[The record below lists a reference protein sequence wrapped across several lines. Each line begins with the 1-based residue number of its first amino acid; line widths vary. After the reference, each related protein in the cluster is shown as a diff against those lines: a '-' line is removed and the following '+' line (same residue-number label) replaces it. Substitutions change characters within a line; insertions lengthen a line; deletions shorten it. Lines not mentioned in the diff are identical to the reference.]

1 MPRQRLAIGNP
12 AGRND
17 RLRIEPLHAGAPR
30 AGDGAG
36 VTHAREQAEVDDMD
50 TSIEIHRP
58 RWVRPIAAVAAV
70 LVIAGGIG
78 YAVTNGQGDAAGQAS
93 GARAGAVTVRLESA
107 SPAPAEPR
115 PAADQAT
122 AADQALAA
130 DAGATSNAESAAG
143 GADAAAASIGRG
155 IPEVSKVIKTA
166 DLSIVVPA
174 DSFDARFHDATEVAE
189 ELGGFVESS
198 NEGVRSGRLIMRI
211 PARSFNEARSELK
224 ALALANEGVK
234 REVIDGLDVTAEFV
248 DLKARLEILQ
258 ARKDALV
265 ELLNEATT
273 LEAILRLNNV
283 VDDVLTRIEEL
294 KGQIRLIN
302 DQTSKATVS
311 LSMREEG
318 VSVTPVVEKPS
329 LGSALSHGIAGFL
342 SVLYAIV
349 VGLGYLIPVA
359 VIAILAWLVAGA
371 ARRRQGRTGADARA

>member
-1 MPRQRLAIGNP
+1 
-12 AGRND
+12 
-17 RLRIEPLHAGAPR
+17 
-30 AGDGAG
+30 
-36 VTHAREQAEVDDMD
+36 MD

-58 RWVRPIAAVAAV
+58 RWVKPIAAVAAV
-70 LVIAGGIG
+70 LVVAGGIG
-78 YAVTNGQGDAAGQAS
+78 YAVTNDQGDRAGQAS
-93 GARAGAVTVRLESA
+93 GARAGSVTVRLESA

-130 DAGATSNAESAAG
+130 GAGATSNAESAAG
-143 GADAAAASIGRG
+143 GADAATASNGRG

-166 DLSIVVPA
+166 DLSIVVPT

-189 ELGGFVESS
+189 DLGGFVESS
-198 NEGVRSGRLIMRI
+198 NEGVRSGRLVMRI
-211 PARSFNEARSELK
+211 PARAFNEARSELK

-318 VSVTPVVEKPS
+318 VSVTPIVEKPS

-359 VIAILAWLVAGA
+359 VIGILAWLVAGA
-371 ARRRQGRTGADARA
+371 ARRRQARTGVNARA

>member
-1 MPRQRLAIGNP
+1 
-12 AGRND
+12 
-17 RLRIEPLHAGAPR
+17 
-30 AGDGAG
+30 
-36 VTHAREQAEVDDMD
+36 MD

-58 RWVRPIAAVAAV
+58 RWVKPIAAVAAT
-70 LVIAGGIG
+70 LVVAGGIG
-78 YAVTNGQGDAAGQAS
+78 YAVTNDQGDRAGQAS
-93 GARAGAVTVRLESA
+93 GARAGSVTVRLESA

-115 PAADQAT
+115 PAADQALADQGT
-122 AADQALAA
+122 AAG
-130 DAGATSNAESAAG
+130 AGFTSGAESAAV

-198 NEGVRSGRLIMRI
+198 NEGVRSGRLVMRI
-211 PARSFNEARSELK
+211 PARFFNEARTELK

-265 ELLNEATT
+265 ELLNKATT
-273 LEAILRLNNV
+273 LEEILRLNNV

-311 LSMREEG
+311 LTMREEG

-329 LGSALSHGIAGFL
+329 LSSALSHGIAGFL

-349 VGLGYLIPVA
+349 VGIGYLTPIA
-359 VIAILAWLVAGA
+359 VVAILAWLVAGV
-371 ARRRQGRTGADARA
+371 ARRRQGRAGVESEA

>member
-1 MPRQRLAIGNP
+1 MPRRRLAIGNP
-12 AGRND
+12 KGCDD
-17 RLRIEPLHAGAPR
+17 RLRIEPLHTAPR
-30 AGDGAG
+30 AGEGAG

-58 RWVRPIAAVAAV
+58 RWVKPIAAVAAV
-70 LVIAGGIG
+70 LVVAGGIG
-78 YAVTNGQGDAAGQAS
+78 YAVTNDQGDRAGQAS
-93 GARAGAVTVRLESA
+93 GARAGAVSVRLESA

-115 PAADQAT
+115 PAADQA
-122 AADQALAA
+122 LAA
-130 DAGATSNAESAAG
+130 GAAATSGAESAAG
-143 GADAAAASIGRG
+143 GADAAAASIGQG

-198 NEGVRSGRLIMRI
+198 NEGVRSGRLVMRI

>member
-1 MPRQRLAIGNP
+1 
-12 AGRND
+12 
-17 RLRIEPLHAGAPR
+17 
-30 AGDGAG
+30 
-36 VTHAREQAEVDDMD
+36 MD

-58 RWVRPIAAVAAV
+58 RWVKPIAAIAAL
-70 LVIAGGIG
+70 LVVAGGIG
-78 YAVTNGQGDAAGQAS
+78 YVVTNTDGVGSSEAS
-93 GARAGAVTVRLESA
+93 GAGSKAVAVRPEATGGAVSEH
-107 SPAPAEPR
+107 R
-115 PAADQAT
+115 PAADQVALT
-122 AADQALAA
+122 AGQA
-130 DAGATSNAESAAG
+130 SAASG
-143 GADAAAASIGRG
+143 AEAIAGNADAAAASIGQG

-166 DLSIVVPA
+166 TLSIVVPA
-174 DSFDARFHDATEVAE
+174 DSFDARFQDATEVAE
-189 ELGGFVESS
+189 NLGGFLQSS
-198 NEGVRSGRLIMRI
+198 NEGVRSGTLVMRI

-224 ALALANEGVK
+224 ALALPHEGVK

-273 LEAILRLNNV
+273 LEEILRLNNV

-294 KGQIRLIN
+294 KGQVRLIN

-311 LSMREEG
+311 LTMREEG
-318 VSVTPVVEKPS
+318 VSVTPVVERPS

-349 VGLGYLIPVA
+349 VGLGYLIPVG

-371 ARRRQGRTGADARA
+371 ARRRQGRTGANAEA

>member
-1 MPRQRLAIGNP
+1 
-12 AGRND
+12 
-17 RLRIEPLHAGAPR
+17 
-30 AGDGAG
+30 
-36 VTHAREQAEVDDMD
+36 MD

-70 LVIAGGIG
+70 LVVAGWIG
-78 YAVTNGQGDAAGQAS
+78 YVVTNDQDDRAGQAS

-107 SPAPAEPR
+107 SPAPAESR
-115 PAADQAT
+115 PVADQVADK
-122 AADQALAA
+122 AA
-130 DAGATSNAESAAG
+130 AGAGFASGAESAAG
-143 GADAAAASIGRG
+143 GADAAATSGGGG

-189 ELGGFVESS
+189 DLGGFVESS
-198 NEGVRSGRLIMRI
+198 NEGVRSGTLVMRI

-224 ALALANEGVK
+224 ALALANEGIK

-349 VGLGYLIPVA
+349 VGLGYLAPVA

-371 ARRRQGRTGADARA
+371 ARRRQGRTGANARA

>member
-1 MPRQRLAIGNP
+1 
-12 AGRND
+12 
-17 RLRIEPLHAGAPR
+17 
-30 AGDGAG
+30 
-36 VTHAREQAEVDDMD
+36 MD

-70 LVIAGGIG
+70 LVVAGGIG
-78 YAVTNGQGDAAGQAS
+78 YAVTNADGDRSGAS
-93 GARAGAVTVRLESA
+93 GGAVRAVTMQPEAA
-107 SPAPAEPR
+107 SPAISEPR
-115 PAADQAT
+115 PAADQA
-122 AADQALAA
+122 LAGGGG
-130 DAGATSNAESAAG
+130 GATSRAEAVAVSG
-143 GADAAAASIGRG
+143 DAATASIGQG

-174 DSFDARFHDATEVAE
+174 NSFDARFHDATEVAE
-189 ELGGFVESS
+189 ELGGFVQSS
-198 NEGVRSGRLIMRI
+198 NEGVRSGTLVMRI
-211 PARSFNEARSELK
+211 PARSFNDARSELK
-224 ALALANEGVK
+224 ALALPNEGVK
-234 REVIDGLDVTAEFV
+234 REVIGGLDVTAEFV

-258 ARKDALV
+258 ARKDALL

-273 LEAILRLNNV
+273 LEAILRLNDV

-311 LSMREEG
+311 LAMREEG

-359 VIAILAWLVAGA
+359 VIGILAWLVAGV
-371 ARRRQGRTGADARA
+371 ARRRQGRAGANAEA

>member
-1 MPRQRLAIGNP
+1 MPRGRLAIGNP
-12 AGRND
+12 VGRDD
-17 RLRIEPLHAGAPR
+17 RLRIEPAHEGSAR
-30 AGDGAG
+30 RRRSR

-58 RWVRPIAAVAAV
+58 RWVKPIAAVAAV
-70 LVIAGGIG
+70 LVVAGGIG
-78 YAVTNGQGDAAGQAS
+78 YAVTNDQGDLAGRAS
-93 GARAGAVTVRLESA
+93 EARAGAVTVRPELA

-115 PAADQAT
+115 T
-122 AADQALAA
+122 AADQALTAG
-130 DAGATSNAESAAG
+130 AGATSGAASVAG
-143 GADAAAASIGRG
+143 GANAAAASIGRG

-198 NEGVRSGRLIMRI
+198 SEGVRSGRLVMRI

-265 ELLNEATT
+265 KLLNQATT
-273 LEAILRLNNV
+273 LETILRLNNV

-359 VIAILAWLVAGA
+359 VIAVLAWLVAGA
-371 ARRRQGRTGADARA
+371 TRRRQGRTGANARA

>member
-1 MPRQRLAIGNP
+1 
-12 AGRND
+12 
-17 RLRIEPLHAGAPR
+17 
-30 AGDGAG
+30 
-36 VTHAREQAEVDDMD
+36 MD

-122 AADQALAA
+122 AADEALAA
-130 DAGATSNAESAAG
+130 GAGATSNAESAAG
-143 GADAAAASIGRG
+143 GADAATASIGRG

-224 ALALANEGVK
+224 ALALANGGVK

>member
-1 MPRQRLAIGNP
+1 M
-12 AGRND
+12 
-17 RLRIEPLHAGAPR
+17 E
-30 AGDGAG
+30 
-36 VTHAREQAEVDDMD
+36 

-58 RWVRPIAAVAAV
+58 RWVKPIAAVAAV
-70 LVIAGGIG
+70 LVVAGGIG
-78 YAVTNGQGDAAGQAS
+78 YAVTKDQGGDRADQATSAQAGS
-93 GARAGAVTVRLESA
+93 VAVGLESA
-107 SPAPAEPR
+107 IPAPAEPR
-115 PAADQAT
+115 SAADQVLSAGAAAT
-122 AADQALAA
+122 A
-130 DAGATSNAESAAG
+130 TSGAESSAG
-143 GADAAAASIGRG
+143 GSDAAAASIGRG

-198 NEGVRSGRLIMRI
+198 NEGVRSGRLVMRI

-273 LEAILRLNNV
+273 LEEILRLNNV

-371 ARRRQGRTGADARA
+371 ARRRQGRTGANARA

>member
-1 MPRQRLAIGNP
+1 
-12 AGRND
+12 
-17 RLRIEPLHAGAPR
+17 
-30 AGDGAG
+30 
-36 VTHAREQAEVDDMD
+36 MD

-58 RWVRPIAAVAAV
+58 RWVKPIAAVAAV
-70 LVIAGGIG
+70 LVVAGGIG
-78 YAVTNGQGDAAGQAS
+78 YAVTNDQGDRAGQAS
-93 GARAGAVTVRLESA
+93 RARAGAVTVGLESA
-107 SPAPAEPR
+107 SPVPAELR
-115 PAADQAT
+115 PAAEAM

-130 DAGATSNAESAAG
+130 GAGATSGSESAAG

-189 ELGGFVESS
+189 ELGGFVDSS
-198 NEGVRSGRLIMRI
+198 NEGVRSGRLVMRI

-273 LEAILRLNNV
+273 LEEILRLNNV
-283 VDDVLTRIEEL
+283 VDDVLTRIEEF

-302 DQTSKATVS
+302 NQTSKATVS

>member
-1 MPRQRLAIGNP
+1 
-12 AGRND
+12 
-17 RLRIEPLHAGAPR
+17 
-30 AGDGAG
+30 
-36 VTHAREQAEVDDMD
+36 MD

-58 RWVRPIAAVAAV
+58 RWVKPIAAVAAV
-70 LVIAGGIG
+70 LVVAGGIG
-78 YAVTNGQGDAAGQAS
+78 YAVTNDQGGDRADQAS
-93 GARAGAVTVRLESA
+93 SAQAGSVAVRLESA

-115 PAADQAT
+115 PAADQA
-122 AADQALAA
+122 LAA
-130 DAGATSNAESAAG
+130 GEAATSGAESAAG

-189 ELGGFVESS
+189 DLGGFVESS
-198 NEGVRSGRLIMRI
+198 NEGIRSGRLVMRI

-265 ELLNEATT
+265 ELLNKATT

-359 VIAILAWLVAGA
+359 VVAILAWLVAGA

>member
-1 MPRQRLAIGNP
+1 MPRGRLAIGNP
-12 AGRND
+12 VGRDD
-17 RLRIEPLHAGAPR
+17 RLRIEPAHEGSAR
-30 AGDGAG
+30 RRRSR

-58 RWVRPIAAVAAV
+58 RWVKPIAAVAAV
-70 LVIAGGIG
+70 LVVAGGIG
-78 YAVTNGQGDAAGQAS
+78 YAVTNDQGDLAGRAS
-93 GARAGAVTVRLESA
+93 EARAGAVTVRPELA

-115 PAADQAT
+115 T
-122 AADQALAA
+122 AADQALTAG
-130 DAGATSNAESAAG
+130 AGATSGAASVSG
-143 GADAAAASIGRG
+143 GANAAAASIGRG

-198 NEGVRSGRLIMRI
+198 SEGVRSGRLVMRI

-265 ELLNEATT
+265 KLLNQATT
-273 LEAILRLNNV
+273 LETILRLNNV

-359 VIAILAWLVAGA
+359 VIAVLAWLVAGA
-371 ARRRQGRTGADARA
+371 TRRRQGRTGANARA

>member
-1 MPRQRLAIGNP
+1 M
-12 AGRND
+12 
-17 RLRIEPLHAGAPR
+17 
-30 AGDGAG
+30 
-36 VTHAREQAEVDDMD
+36 DM
-50 TSIEIHRP
+50 SIEIHRP
-58 RWVRPIAAVAAV
+58 RWVKPIAAVAAV
-70 LVIAGGIG
+70 LVVAGGIG
-78 YAVTNGQGDAAGQAS
+78 YAVTNNQGGDRADQATSAQAGS
-93 GARAGAVTVRLESA
+93 VAVGLESA
-107 SPAPAEPR
+107 IPAPAEPR
-115 PAADQAT
+115 SAADQVLSAG
-122 AADQALAA
+122 
-130 DAGATSNAESAAG
+130 GATTSGAESAAG

-198 NEGVRSGRLIMRI
+198 NEGVRSGRLVMRI

-273 LEAILRLNNV
+273 LEEILRLNNV

>member
-1 MPRQRLAIGNP
+1 
-12 AGRND
+12 
-17 RLRIEPLHAGAPR
+17 
-30 AGDGAG
+30 
-36 VTHAREQAEVDDMD
+36 MD
-50 TSIEIHRP
+50 TSIQIHRP
-58 RWVRPIAAVAAV
+58 RWVKPIAAVAAL
-70 LVIAGGIG
+70 LVVAGGIG
-78 YAVTNGQGDAAGQAS
+78 YAVTNGEGNRAEEAL
-93 GARAGAVTVRLESA
+93 RAGARPVTVRPEATSSA
-107 SPAPAEPR
+107 VSEAR
-115 PAADQAT
+115 P

-130 DAGATSNAESAAG
+130 GASTTSGAESAG
-143 GADAAAASIGRG
+143 TGDAAAASIGQG

-166 DLSIVVPA
+166 NLSIVVPA
-174 DSFDARFHDATEVAE
+174 DSFDVRFQDATEVAE
-189 ELGGFVESS
+189 ALGGFLQSS
-198 NEGVRSGRLIMRI
+198 NKGLRSGTLVMRI
-211 PARSFNEARSELK
+211 PARSFNEARLELK
-224 ALALANEGVK
+224 ALAVPNEGVK
-234 REVIDGLDVTAEFV
+234 REVIDGVDVTAEFV

-265 ELLNEATT
+265 KLLNQATT
-273 LEAILRLNNV
+273 LETILRLNNV

-302 DQTSKATVS
+302 DQTSKATVW

-371 ARRRQGRTGADARA
+371 ARRRQGRPDAKAEA

>member
-1 MPRQRLAIGNP
+1 
-12 AGRND
+12 
-17 RLRIEPLHAGAPR
+17 
-30 AGDGAG
+30 
-36 VTHAREQAEVDDMD
+36 MD

-58 RWVRPIAAVAAV
+58 PWVRPIAAVAVV
-70 LVIAGGIG
+70 LVVAGGIG
-78 YAVTNGQGDAAGQAS
+78 YAVTNDQGDRAGQAS
-93 GARAGAVTVRLESA
+93 GARAGAVKVRLESA
-107 SPAPAEPR
+107 SPAPAESR
-115 PAADQAT
+115 PAADQVAEK
-122 AADQALAA
+122 APA
-130 DAGATSNAESAAG
+130 AGAGFASGAESAAG
-143 GADAAAASIGRG
+143 GADAAAASIGGG

-198 NEGVRSGRLIMRI
+198 NEGVRSGRLVMRI
-211 PARSFNEARSELK
+211 PAGSFNQARSELK
-224 ALALANEGVK
+224 ALALASEGVK
-234 REVIDGLDVTAEFV
+234 REVIDGLDVTSEFV

-265 ELLNEATT
+265 ELLNKATT
-273 LEAILRLNNV
+273 LEAILRMNNV

-329 LGSALSHGIAGFL
+329 LGSALSHGVAGFL

-349 VGLGYLIPVA
+349 VGLGYLVPVA

-371 ARRRQGRTGADARA
+371 ARRRQGRTGANARA

>member
-1 MPRQRLAIGNP
+1 MPRGRLAIGNP
-12 AGRND
+12 VGRDD
-17 RLRIEPLHAGAPR
+17 RLRIEPAHEGSAR
-30 AGDGAG
+30 RRRSR

-58 RWVRPIAAVAAV
+58 RWVKPIAAVAAV
-70 LVIAGGIG
+70 LVVAGGIG
-78 YAVTNGQGDAAGQAS
+78 YAVTNDQGDLAGRAS
-93 GARAGAVTVRLESA
+93 EARAGAVTVRPELA

-115 PAADQAT
+115 T
-122 AADQALAA
+122 AADQALTAG
-130 DAGATSNAESAAG
+130 AGATSGAASVAG
-143 GADAAAASIGRG
+143 GANAAAASIGRG

-198 NEGVRSGRLIMRI
+198 SEGVRSGRLVMRI

-265 ELLNEATT
+265 KLLNQATT
-273 LEAILRLNNV
+273 LETILRLNNV

-359 VIAILAWLVAGA
+359 VIAVLAWLVAGA
-371 ARRRQGRTGADARA
+371 ARRRQGRTGANARA

>member
-1 MPRQRLAIGNP
+1 
-12 AGRND
+12 
-17 RLRIEPLHAGAPR
+17 
-30 AGDGAG
+30 
-36 VTHAREQAEVDDMD
+36 MD
-50 TSIEIHRP
+50 TSIEIQRP
-58 RWVRPIAAVAAV
+58 RWVKPIAAVAAV
-70 LVIAGGIG
+70 LVVAGGIG
-78 YAVTNGQGDAAGQAS
+78 YVVTNDQGDRAGQAS
-93 GARAGAVTVRLESA
+93 RARAGADTVRLESA
-107 SPAPAEPR
+107 SPAPTEPR
-115 PAADQAT
+115 PAADQA
-122 AADQALAA
+122 LAA
-130 DAGATSNAESAAG
+130 GAAATSGAESAVG

-198 NEGVRSGRLIMRI
+198 NEGVRSGTLVMRI

-234 REVIDGLDVTAEFV
+234 REVIGGLDVTAEFV

-273 LEAILRLNNV
+273 LETILRLNNV

-302 DQTSKATVS
+302 NQTSMATVS

-318 VSVTPVVEKPS
+318 VSVTPIVEKPS

-371 ARRRQGRTGADARA
+371 ARRRQGRTGANARA